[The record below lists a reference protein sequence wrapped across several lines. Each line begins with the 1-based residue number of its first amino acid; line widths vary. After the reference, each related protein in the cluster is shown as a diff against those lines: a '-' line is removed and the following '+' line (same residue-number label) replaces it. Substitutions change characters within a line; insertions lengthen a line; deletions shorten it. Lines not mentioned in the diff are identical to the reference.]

1 VFSHESLAESLSQ
14 LRPGLFGGLALLLG
28 WIGYLPAALMW
39 ALSFGVGTGINV
51 GGSTVTALSPLE
63 DRIEMVGLHLL
74 PTTEQPWWLLAGL
87 IPVAAGVV
95 LTRLAGRARSR
106 RDWVLMRLAALAL
119 VLICLDVWWVISVGR
134 IGSGRLEV
142 LGPPPIVIAVLTGA
156 VAGGILLDLA
166 GTWVWRRWGHRR
178 IIDLTDRRRA
188 AQQQQSSEADG
199 EQTPTQAD
207 GEQHTED
214 TDAPGLAVHDEDPG
228 SPPVGPADSST

>member
-1 VFSHESLAESLSQ
+1 
-14 LRPGLFGGLALLLG
+14 
-28 WIGYLPAALMW
+28 
-39 ALSFGVGTGINV
+39 
-51 GGSTVTALSPLE
+51 
-63 DRIEMVGLHLL
+63 
-74 PTTEQPWWLLAGL
+74 
-87 IPVAAGVV
+87 
-95 LTRLAGRARSR
+95 
-106 RDWVLMRLAALAL
+106 MRLAALAL

-214 TDAPGLAVHDEDPG
+214 TDAPDLAVHDEDPG